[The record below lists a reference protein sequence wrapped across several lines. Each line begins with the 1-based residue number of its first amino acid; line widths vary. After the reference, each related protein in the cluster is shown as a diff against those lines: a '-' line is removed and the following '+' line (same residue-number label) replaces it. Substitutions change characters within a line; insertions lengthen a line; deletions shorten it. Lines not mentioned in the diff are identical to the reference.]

1 MLNKLK
7 VFVLRLL
14 YRFMSARSWQKEDL
28 HLPHS
33 VLHMTTDQGSLA
45 LRMYA
50 GESGKDKPLI
60 IFLHGGGWVIGDLD
74 THHPF
79 CQSLCLKTGCTIVA
93 VDYRLAPEHPCP
105 AAHDDALAATRW
117 IMERMDQ
124 LGPNNGTL
132 ILAGDSAGANLA
144 TCTCL
149 TLDPA
154 ERKLLAGEIVIY
166 PVTDHYTNPHQ
177 DYPSYR
183 DKAKGY
189 SLTSTMM
196 RWFWDTYLGNATP
209 NSMPPPM
216 TTPIHARNLS
226 DLPATLLVTAEHD
239 PLRDEGK
246 AYAEQLSAAGVLVQ
260 YSHYD
265 NDEHGF
271 AATAGASPAFKQL
284 MNEISAWVDNLS

>member
-14 YRFMSARSWQKEDL
+14 YRFISARSWQKEGLD
-28 HLPHS
+28 LPHS

-50 GESGKDKPLI
+50 GGGGANKPLI

-166 PVTDHYTNPHQ
+166 PVTDHYSNTFQ

-189 SLTSTMM
+189 SLTSSMM
-196 RWFWDTYLGNATP
+196 RWFWDIYLGNATP
-209 NSMPPPM
+209 NGEPPPM
-216 TTPIHARNLS
+216 STPIHARNLS
-226 DLPATLLVTAEHD
+226 DLPATLLITAEND

-246 AYAEQLSAAGVLVQ
+246 AYAEQLSAAGVRVQ

-265 NDEHGF
+265 NEEHGF
-271 AATAGASPAFKQL
+271 AATAGVSPAFNQL
-284 MNEISAWVDNLS
+284 MDEVSAWVNDLA